1 MSSLLKLEKINKLG
15 LIIKVPKTRI
25 RLHLKKKTIRKEKEK
40 GEEIKFQRFELV
52 LVHTS
57 C

>member
-25 RLHLKKKTIRKEKEK
+25 RLHLKKNDKERK
-40 GEEIKFQRFELV
+40 GEGRGNKVSTF
-52 LVHTS
+52 
-57 C
+57 

>member
-25 RLHLKKKTIRKEKEK
+25 RLHIKKNEKERK
-40 GEEIKFQRFELV
+40 GEGRGKKFQRFELV